1 MIDLHVHTTASDGEY
16 SPKEIIRLAK
26 ESDVTTIAITDHD
39 TVEGVKEAIKEGKK
53 IGVEVIPG
61 VELGVTV
68 PHGKLHILGYFI
80 DYNNENLI
88 NTLNTLKEIRNER
101 NERLLETFRNNGI
114 DITIDDVLKYTN
126 GKIIGKPHM
135 AQVLI
140 EKGYVS
146 EVEEAFTNYF
156 NKELYKNIKRKPFFV
171 EDAFKAI
178 NDAGGIIVVAHPIT
192 LKLKGKELED
202 KILEYKKLGLDGIE
216 CFNNIHTQEDIKELT
231 DIATRNNLLI
241 TAGSDYHGP
250 NVKPNVILGRG
261 KNGNIITDI
270 PVVEKIKTYKKTK
283 SSK

>member
-16 SPKEIIRLAK
+16 SPKEIVRLAK
-26 ESDVTTIAITDHD
+26 INNIKTIAITDHD
-39 TVEGVKEAIKEGKK
+39 TVEGVKEAIEEGKK

-68 PHGKLHILGYFI
+68 PHGKLHVLGYFI
-80 DYNNENLI
+80 DYNNKNLI
-88 NTLNTLKEIRNER
+88 NSLNTLKEIRNER
-101 NERLLETFRNNGI
+101 NERLLETFKNNGI
-114 DITIDDVLKYTN
+114 DITIDDVLKYAD
-126 GKIIGKPHM
+126 GKVIGKPHM

-140 EKGYVS
+140 EKGYAS
-146 EVEEAFTNYF
+146 DVEEAFTNYF
-156 NKELYKNIKRKPFFV
+156 NKEPYKSIRRKPFEV
-171 EDAFKAI
+171 KEAFKVLK
-178 NDAGGIIVVAHPIT
+178 DANGIVVVAHPVT
-192 LKLKGKELED
+192 LKLKGKDLED
-202 KILEYKKLGLDGIE
+202 KILEYKKFGLDGIE
-216 CFNNIHTQEDIKELT
+216 CFNNIHTQDDIKELI

-250 NVKPNVILGRG
+250 NVKPNVILGSG